1 MNDETKTQAELI
13 AELAALRRQVAEL
26 QANAGPAGASTDLS
40 GPLALLQA
48 VTDIAQTALTILDLE
63 ELTSQVVMLIQEQF
77 GLESALFLVD
87 ATERQAVLQ
96 AGTERFG
103 QWLEVGDPTLV
114 GQCLSRRQ
122 LQLAPSGL
130 ELALPLLSGGDLIG
144 ALFLQSDQPT
154 SFRAEFLP
162 VLQVLA
168 DQLAMSLQA
177 SQMVGQARQRTFLLE
192 SLAQAQAAL
201 TQAANEVEILDAV
214 AMAMDWDPR
223 ATLSLHYLDVDES
236 DQPVVATL
244 VALWQSGLAVEDSPL
259 LHQRVAVA
267 ELPLAALWVATAGEI
282 IVLADLQTDPR
293 VAEADRAA
301 LPARTAILLPLRGA
315 GRWQGLVMM
324 SWAELRELT
333 ADEQLMLRQLVGPLA
348 TVVTSRRVFLAR
360 QQAQAQLDKRA
371 RQLATAAEVSRAASS
386 LLNLDELLPQVVTL
400 IQQQFDLY
408 YVGIFL
414 LDESAR
420 WAVLRAGT
428 GEAGRIMLERGHRFE
443 VGSASMI
450 GSCVAQGQARIALD
464 VGEEAVRF
472 ANPLLPETHSEVAL
486 PLISRGQV
494 VGAMS
499 IQSTETAAF
508 SQEDITVLQTMAD
521 QLANAIQNARLFTQA
536 QAERTRLATL
546 YEVSRSFSATTT
558 VDEMAQV
565 VLKMGPYVG
574 ASSLDLLLFDVGG
587 GPRLYSSEPER
598 SGMTPAQS
606 RDYYQLVTTS
616 GVEHWVIAN
625 RQAAL
630 IEDTRAD
637 SRWLVLAGHEEKDL
651 IRSAICLP
659 LLDRQGHLLGTLSYN
674 YSQPHAFGQDEVQLA
689 EEIGAR
695 FIGVLE
701 ARWLFEQTQN
711 TLTEVEMVYKA
722 SQAISRAESVEDIV
736 RSAAGLAEFV
746 GLWGATIRVMTR
758 WDDAGVPIEQD
769 LYTFSPDQGPEVR
782 RMPGVPVTRESLLA
796 FRNLPDGVLV
806 YRDCEDPD
814 EPMPEP
820 VRVNLRKQGNR
831 GALTVELRGRQ
842 RTLGFLSFSSRQSL
856 SNLPERYFHVLTRT
870 LVDQIA
876 LALEG
881 RLLLTQLQESEA
893 RFRDV
898 ALSSGDW
905 VWETDLAGRYTY
917 CSERVVDV
925 LGYTPA
931 EVLGKTV
938 FDFMPADEAATL
950 RPVFEAIATNR
961 DEIHDLENRA
971 LTQTGQE
978 VVLLTTAVPIL
989 DVHGHLV
996 GYRGVNENITDRKQ
1010 AERALQEQ
1018 INRLQIF
1025 LDAIPNPIFVKD
1037 VNGVYTVCN
1046 RAFEEYMG
1054 RPREQ
1059 IIGLSAFDLASPE
1072 LAAKYHAMDLALLQS
1087 PGHQVYESQVRYAD
1101 GTLHDV
1107 IFNKA
1112 TFTDLTGNLMGLVG
1126 VIVDITER
1134 KHAERERE
1142 RMLVDLERRAVRLQT
1157 AAEVSRTASALLNLE
1172 ELLPQAVALV
1182 QERFGLYYAGIF
1194 LVDDTGQ
1201 WAVLRA
1207 GTGEAG
1213 RIMLERHHKFAVGS
1227 ASMIG
1232 SCVAQG
1238 KARIALD
1245 VGAEAVRF
1253 VNPLLPETRSE
1264 MALPLISRG
1273 QVIGAMTI
1281 QSTEAAAFSNEDIT
1295 ILQTVADKLADAI
1308 ANARLYAE
1316 AERRLQE
1323 LQTLQR
1329 MYTGEVWQEYAA
1341 HQPQLNYA
1349 YDLSQVVP
1357 VQDLPPL
1364 LPPSLPEAGRV
1375 LARTGGDGATLIA
1388 PIALRGEPVGL
1399 LSFEEPEQP
1408 REWSEDDL
1416 ALVEAVREQLN
1427 LALENRLL
1435 FEQTQQ
1441 ALAQTHVLYEIG
1453 RQMATAR
1460 SMQEVLQAA
1469 VDGLARQ
1476 LRVDRIIGG
1485 LLEPIQAPEVIRGI
1499 AGWQREGEVHLGA
1512 LPLSQVPQLY
1522 AALREGTAVYVTDLL
1537 TDTREEVD
1545 GALRLLYGQLGLRGM
1560 ATVGLRVLGRAYA
1573 GLMIQTAEPH
1583 DFSENERRFC
1593 ESVAQQAAT
1602 ALANL
1607 ALLADSQAEV
1617 ERRALLNE
1625 VQQTASR
1632 SLEPTVLMQDVGRL
1646 IAERLAMPVLLWGWD
1661 ERLTHLI
1668 AAYSPAGRR
1677 IAMEDFSCRPEDIP
1691 GMSWAVRTGEPMLVQ
1706 NLEQKLSTDTMCRLD
1721 AALKL
1726 QELYVVPLTARGR
1739 VQGVLVLGRQPDHPP
1754 IDENEVAF
1762 LQLAA
1767 INVGIALENARLYQ
1781 EAQETAEKLQE
1792 VDRLKNQ
1799 FLASMSHELRTPLN
1813 SIIGFS
1819 RVILKGIDG
1828 PLTEMQQT
1836 DLQAIYESGNHL
1848 LGLINDILDFSKI
1861 EAGKMEL
1868 IFEPTNLKEAIKGV
1882 MTTAIALVK
1891 DRPIELQQNI
1901 PADLP
1906 IVVAD
1911 GRRIRQI
1918 ILNLVGNAAK
1928 FTEQGFIRVS
1938 ASYDA
1943 KEVVICVEDTGIG
1956 IPPDK
1961 VGSIFEAFTQ
1971 VDSSSTRR
1979 YGGTGLGLPITKRFV
1994 EMHGGRIWVESKV
2007 GEGSSFYVALPIEG
2021 PAAAASEEESEE
2033 ELPVVAS
2040 TSRVILTVDDD
2051 EGVITLFRRYLEKQN
2066 YQVVGLTSGD
2076 RVVQEARRL
2085 KPYAITLDI
2094 LMPGKD
2100 GWQILQDLKSEP
2112 ETRNIPVIV
2121 CSISPDVG
2129 RGLSMGISDYLV
2141 KPIVEQDLLAALA
2154 RLEHGDEE
2162 RRVLVVDDNPDDRKL
2177 LHRIL
2182 RDAGYTVYE
2191 APGGAEA
2198 IAMIYES
2205 PPDVV
2210 VLDLMMPEMDG
2221 FAVLE
2226 NLKSNEGTR
2235 DIPVIVVTAKELTSS
2250 EREELQVQVEAL
2262 LQKGLFDQEQL
2273 LKDVTAALARL
2284 EKGH

>member
-1 MNDETKTQAELI
+1 
-13 AELAALRRQVAEL
+13 
-26 QANAGPAGASTDLS
+26 
-40 GPLALLQA
+40 
-48 VTDIAQTALTILDLE
+48 
-63 ELTSQVVMLIQEQF
+63 
-77 GLESALFLVD
+77 
-87 ATERQAVLQ
+87 
-96 AGTERFG
+96 
-103 QWLEVGDPTLV
+103 
-114 GQCLSRRQ
+114 
-122 LQLAPSGL
+122 
-130 ELALPLLSGGDLIG
+130 
-144 ALFLQSDQPT
+144 
-154 SFRAEFLP
+154 
-162 VLQVLA
+162 
-168 DQLAMSLQA
+168 
-177 SQMVGQARQRTFLLE
+177 
-192 SLAQAQAAL
+192 
-201 TQAANEVEILDAV
+201 
-214 AMAMDWDPR
+214 
-223 ATLSLHYLDVDES
+223 
-236 DQPVVATL
+236 
-244 VALWQSGLAVEDSPL
+244 
-259 LHQRVAVA
+259 
-267 ELPLAALWVATAGEI
+267 
-282 IVLADLQTDPR
+282 
-293 VAEADRAA
+293 
-301 LPARTAILLPLRGA
+301 
-315 GRWQGLVMM
+315 
-324 SWAELRELT
+324 
-333 ADEQLMLRQLVGPLA
+333 
-348 TVVTSRRVFLAR
+348 
-360 QQAQAQLDKRA
+360 
-371 RQLATAAEVSRAASS
+371 
-386 LLNLDELLPQVVTL
+386 
-400 IQQQFDLY
+400 
-408 YVGIFL
+408 
-414 LDESAR
+414 
-420 WAVLRAGT
+420 
-428 GEAGRIMLERGHRFE
+428 
-443 VGSASMI
+443 
-450 GSCVAQGQARIALD
+450 
-464 VGEEAVRF
+464 
-472 ANPLLPETHSEVAL
+472 
-486 PLISRGQV
+486 
-494 VGAMS
+494 
-499 IQSTETAAF
+499 
-508 SQEDITVLQTMAD
+508 
-521 QLANAIQNARLFTQA
+521 
-536 QAERTRLATL
+536 
-546 YEVSRSFSATTT
+546 
-558 VDEMAQV
+558 
-565 VLKMGPYVG
+565 
-574 ASSLDLLLFDVGG
+574 
-587 GPRLYSSEPER
+587 
-598 SGMTPAQS
+598 
-606 RDYYQLVTTS
+606 
-616 GVEHWVIAN
+616 
-625 RQAAL
+625 
-630 IEDTRAD
+630 
-637 SRWLVLAGHEEKDL
+637 
-651 IRSAICLP
+651 
-659 LLDRQGHLLGTLSYN
+659 
-674 YSQPHAFGQDEVQLA
+674 
-689 EEIGAR
+689 
-695 FIGVLE
+695 
-701 ARWLFEQTQN
+701 
-711 TLTEVEMVYKA
+711 
-722 SQAISRAESVEDIV
+722 
-736 RSAAGLAEFV
+736 
-746 GLWGATIRVMTR
+746 
-758 WDDAGVPIEQD
+758 
-769 LYTFSPDQGPEVR
+769 
-782 RMPGVPVTRESLLA
+782 
-796 FRNLPDGVLV
+796 
-806 YRDCEDPD
+806 
-814 EPMPEP
+814 
-820 VRVNLRKQGNR
+820 
-831 GALTVELRGRQ
+831 
-842 RTLGFLSFSSRQSL
+842 
-856 SNLPERYFHVLTRT
+856 
-870 LVDQIA
+870 
-876 LALEG
+876 
-881 RLLLTQLQESEA
+881 
-893 RFRDV
+893 
-898 ALSSGDW
+898 
-905 VWETDLAGRYTY
+905 
-917 CSERVVDV
+917 
-925 LGYTPA
+925 
-931 EVLGKTV
+931 
-938 FDFMPADEAATL
+938 
-950 RPVFEAIATNR
+950 
-961 DEIHDLENRA
+961 
-971 LTQTGQE
+971 
-978 VVLLTTAVPIL
+978 
-989 DVHGHLV
+989 
-996 GYRGVNENITDRKQ
+996 
-1010 AERALQEQ
+1010 
-1018 INRLQIF
+1018 
-1025 LDAIPNPIFVKD
+1025 
-1037 VNGVYTVCN
+1037 
-1046 RAFEEYMG
+1046 
-1054 RPREQ
+1054 
-1059 IIGLSAFDLASPE
+1059 
-1072 LAAKYHAMDLALLQS
+1072 
-1087 PGHQVYESQVRYAD
+1087 
-1101 GTLHDV
+1101 
-1107 IFNKA
+1107 
-1112 TFTDLTGNLMGLVG
+1112 
-1126 VIVDITER
+1126 
-1134 KHAERERE
+1134 
-1142 RMLVDLERRAVRLQT
+1142 
-1157 AAEVSRTASALLNLE
+1157 
-1172 ELLPQAVALV
+1172 
-1182 QERFGLYYAGIF
+1182 
-1194 LVDDTGQ
+1194 
-1201 WAVLRA
+1201 
-1207 GTGEAG
+1207 
-1213 RIMLERHHKFAVGS
+1213 
-1227 ASMIG
+1227 
-1232 SCVAQG
+1232 
-1238 KARIALD
+1238 
-1245 VGAEAVRF
+1245 
-1253 VNPLLPETRSE
+1253 
-1264 MALPLISRG
+1264 
-1273 QVIGAMTI
+1273 
-1281 QSTEAAAFSNEDIT
+1281 
-1295 ILQTVADKLADAI
+1295 
-1308 ANARLYAE
+1308 
-1316 AERRLQE
+1316 
-1323 LQTLQR
+1323 

-1349 YDLSQVVP
+1349 YDLSQVMP
-1357 VQDLPPL
+1357 VQDLQPL

-1441 ALAQTHVLYEIG
+1441 ALAQTRALYEIG
-1453 RQMATAR
+1453 RQMAEAR

-1476 LRVDRIIGG
+1476 LRVDRIIAG
-1485 LLEPIQAPEVIRGI
+1485 LLEPIQAPEVIRGV
-1499 AGWQREGEVHLGA
+1499 AGWQREGKVQLGE
-1512 LPLSQVPQLY
+1512 LPLAQVPQLY
-1522 AALREGTAVYVTDLL
+1522 ATLREGVSVYIPDLL
-1537 TDTREEVD
+1537 ADPRETVD
-1545 GALRLLYGQLGLRGM
+1545 GALRVLYGQLGLRGLT
-1560 ATVGLRVLGRAYA
+1560 AVGLRVLGRAYA
-1573 GLMIQTAEPH
+1573 GLMIQTVEPH

-1607 ALLADSQAEV
+1607 ALLADSQAQV

-1706 NLEQKLSTDTMCRLD
+1706 NLEQKLSTDTMRRLEE
-1721 AALKL
+1721 ALKL
-1726 QELYVVPLTARGR
+1726 QELYVVPLAARGR
-1739 VQGVLVLGRQPDHPP
+1739 VQGVLVLGRQPNHPS
-1754 IDENEVAF
+1754 IDESEVAF

-1767 INVGIALENARLYQ
+1767 VNVGIALENARLYQ

-1918 ILNLVGNAAK
+1918 VLNLVGNAAK